1 MDKTKQV
8 FHIYKHDKQ
17 TLQLACVDIIS
28 KTFLELGIRN
38 ITSED
43 IVTLANILTE
53 DLASTPKFAKFYI
66 EDVQN
71 AFHYGVRNNDD
82 FSLNVRVW
90 FKWLHQFEPKS
101 RAKQEKLAIAKQ
113 QQLEYVERT
122 KLIGQHIS
130 KNNKS

>member
-1 MDKTKQV
+1 M
-8 FHIYKHDKQ
+8 
-17 TLQLACVDIIS
+17 
-28 KTFLELGIRN
+28 
-38 ITSED
+38 
-43 IVTLANILTE
+43 TE